1 MAADASFADFVD
13 FLLRTDEVLH
23 DGRDPDQAVDVPR
36 RRCRDR
42 LNPLEHFNDW
52 EFLVRYRF
60 TKSTVVSLL
69 QCLPLEASES
79 SRGLPL
85 SPMLQLLVAL
95 RFYGAGTFQVVTGD
109 LVNVSQ
115 PTVCR
120 VIERV
125 SRVLAETLFPRL
137 VDFPEGDCD
146 EVMRDF
152 YNIGKFPSVTGCID
166 CTHVKIKGLGGPN
179 GEVFRNRK
187 GFFSLNVQ
195 AITGPQLQFFDIVA
209 RWPGSVH
216 DSRIFDNSRARVLYE
231 NQRIPGLLLGD
242 AGYACM
248 SFLLTPLTSPGV
260 ATSPKGRYQAAH
272 LKTRNSVER
281 AFGVF
286 KRRFPCLD
294 MRLQYKA
301 ERSALI
307 ITACAALHNVA
318 RLRKEP
324 CPPALPSPPVPQR
337 QRRLRPH
344 VLPSPPDPVDKINGS
359 LKRTQIIALCFQ

>member
-1 MAADASFADFVD
+1 GGRRIVRRLRRLLVENGRSSSRRPRPRPGRRCAEATLPGPAQSAGAFQRLGVPGAISFYKIDSRKPPPVPAAGSKREQSRPATVPDAPAPRSAEILWRRDFSSSYGRPRKRVAAD
-13 FLLRTDEVLH
+13 
-23 DGRDPDQAVDVPR
+23 GVPR
-36 RRCRDR
+36 NR
-42 LNPLEHFNDW
+42 
-52 EFLVRYRF
+52 
-60 TKSTVVSLL
+60 
-69 QCLPLEASES
+69 A
-79 SRGLPL
+79 GLPGPRRDSL
-85 SPMLQLLVAL
+85 
-95 RFYGAGTFQVVTGD
+95 
-109 LVNVSQ
+109 
-115 PTVCR
+115 
-120 VIERV
+120 
-125 SRVLAETLFPRL
+125 PRL

-166 CTHVKIKGLGGPN
+166 CTHVKIKGPGGPN

-248 SFLLTPLTSPGV
+248 SFLLTPLTSPV
-260 ATSPKGRYQAAH
+260 ASITNAAPYRYQAAH

-307 ITACAALHNVA
+307 ITACAALHKLA
-318 RLRKEP
+318 
-324 CPPALPSPPVPQR
+324 
-337 QRRLRPH
+337 
-344 VLPSPPDPVDKINGS
+344 
-359 LKRTQIIALCFQ
+359 

>member
-13 FLLRTDEVLH
+13 FVLRTDEVLH
-23 DGRDPDQAVDVPR
+23 DSRDPDQDVDVPR

-69 QCLPLEASES
+69 QCLPLEANES
-79 SRGLPL
+79 NRGLPL

-166 CTHVKIKGLGGPN
+166 CTHVKIKGPGGPN

-195 AITGPQLQFFDIVA
+195 AITGPQLQFFDLVA

-231 NQRIPGLLLGD
+231 NRRIPGLLLGD

-260 ATSPKGRYQAAH
+260 ANSPKGRY
-272 LKTRNSVER
+272 V
-281 AFGVF
+281 
-286 KRRFPCLD
+286 
-294 MRLQYKA
+294 
-301 ERSALI
+301 LI
-307 ITACAALHNVA
+307 CW
-318 RLRKEP
+318 K
-324 CPPALPSPPVPQR
+324 
-337 QRRLRPH
+337 
-344 VLPSPPDPVDKINGS
+344 K
-359 LKRTQIIALCFQ
+359 

>member
-52 EFLVRYRF
+52 EFLVRYHF

-69 QCLPLEASES
+69 QPSQDPSCSFFT
-79 SRGLPL
+79 
-85 SPMLQLLVAL
+85 LLL
-95 RFYGAGTFQVVTGD
+95 
-109 LVNVSQ
+109 
-115 PTVCR
+115 
-120 VIERV
+120 
-125 SRVLAETLFPRL
+125 
-137 VDFPEGDCD
+137 
-146 EVMRDF
+146 
-152 YNIGKFPSVTGCID
+152 
-166 CTHVKIKGLGGPN
+166 
-179 GEVFRNRK
+179 
-187 GFFSLNVQ
+187 
-195 AITGPQLQFFDIVA
+195 
-209 RWPGSVH
+209 RWPGFAH
-216 DSRIFDNSRARVLYE
+216 DSWIFETSRARVLYE

-248 SFLLTPLTSPGV
+248 SFLLTPLTNPGV
-260 ATSPKGRYQAAH
+260 ANSLKVRYQAVH

-281 AFGVF
+281 AFEVF

-294 MRLQYKA
+294 MWLQYKA

-307 ITACAALHNVA
+307 ITACAALHNLA

-324 CPPALPSPPVPQR
+324 CPPVLPSPPVPR
-337 QRRLRPH
+337 RRRRLRPH
-344 VLPSPPDPVDKINGS
+344 ALPSPPDPVDTINGS

>member
-1 MAADASFADFVD
+1 MANDASFADFVD

-23 DGRDPDQAVDVPR
+23 GGRDPDQAVDVPR

-146 EVMRDF
+146 E
-152 YNIGKFPSVTGCID
+152 
-166 CTHVKIKGLGGPN
+166 
-179 GEVFRNRK
+179 
-187 GFFSLNVQ
+187 
-195 AITGPQLQFFDIVA
+195 AITGPQLQFFDLVA

-231 NQRIPGLLLGD
+231 NERIPGLLLGD
-242 AGYACM
+242 AGNACM
-248 SFLLTPLTSPGV
+248 SFLLTPLANPGV
-260 ATSPKGRYQAAH
+260 ANSPKGRYQAAH

-307 ITACAALHNVA
+307 ITACAALHNLA

-324 CPPALPSPPVPQR
+324 CPPALPPPPVPR
-337 QRRLRPH
+337 RRRRLRPH
-344 VLPSPPDPVDKINGS
+344 VLPSPPDPVDTINGS